1 MQLTVLPT
9 SEDERRSLQRRFGA
23 RAVENGAYL
32 VVDANQDEMK
42 ELLAEKILF
51 NHHDEK
57 PEESAEPALP
67 GPTTAGASLE
77 SSDDEAQA
85 PTEIAVVRGP
95 MTAARQQW
103 LASEGV
109 KLVQRMGSGRY
120 VVSGESAAIRSAESK
135 SDWLSLR
142 DYGVVETIGTK
153 VAASVAATLTPGA
166 SLEDT
171 DAVDAFSDEAG
182 TEADPAMY
190 DVRCF
195 DNGRLA
201 SLRAQLE
208 VDPRVDSVESGS
220 NRLRYYVSK
229 GADAEA
235 ALLLDLGRDST
246 IEIVERYIPPEPAL
260 EYARAALIGLSAPA
274 SWNVPWR
281 GKGETIG
288 FADSGIDA
296 EHPDFEGRLKVV
308 LREQP
313 ASPRDPIGH
322 GTHVASI
329 AAGDGKGSGG
339 KLAGVAPE
347 AKLFVQSIADQ
358 TLRYRFGVGLT
369 DMLTEAYASGVR
381 VQNYSWGA
389 PRVEGRY
396 TLDALDI
403 DAFVYDHPDMLVVI
417 AAGNAGQQD
426 PADPAGRN
434 KLRSLASPASSKNAL
449 AVGSCC
455 SPRTDGPYAG
465 LTWSRYDG
473 SNPPQKP
480 AMSGLP
486 LTGNADIVAPL
497 SSSGPSDDGRVKP
510 DLVAPGVGIAAAK
523 SADSAAARHP
533 YPPKSDLYQY
543 MSGTSMAT
551 PMVAG
556 AAAIVRQYYRE
567 VHAHEASAALL
578 KATLINGTEWL
589 DNASFV
595 DDNIGAPN
603 FHQGYGRLNVARAI
617 PLDGG
622 AAGFE
627 LRFVDIDNKG
637 AGALLAGD
645 ATRARH
651 LLKVTLTKAG
661 PLSVTMAWTD
671 PPARHIQH
679 NLDLVLIGPDGSK
692 VVGNAQLK
700 RLPFDTFDRSNN
712 VEQSRVPNAEAGEW
726 MISVT
731 AQNTFRGSQG
741 FALAVTGPL

>member
-9 SEDERRSLQRRFGA
+9 SEDERRSLQRRFGT

-153 VAASVAATLTPGA
+153 VAASVAATPTPGA

-246 IEIVERYIPPEPAL
+246 IEIVERYIPPGTGAGICPCGAHRAERPCQL
-260 EYARAALIGLSAPA
+260 ERP
-274 SWNVPWR
+274 VER
-281 GKGETIG
+281 
-288 FADSGIDA
+288 
-296 EHPDFEGRLKVV
+296 EGRNHRLCRFRDRCRAPR
-308 LREQP
+308 LR
-313 ASPRDPIGH
+313 
-322 GTHVASI
+322 
-329 AAGDGKGSGG
+329 GSAEGRTSRT
-339 KLAGVAPE
+339 AGVATRSDRSRDPCGVDCRGRRERQRRQAGGRSTGGKAVRPKHRRPDPPLPLWSRADRHAGGGLWQWRASPE
-347 AKLFVQSIADQ
+347 L
-358 TLRYRFGVGLT
+358 LL
-369 DMLTEAYASGVR
+369 
-381 VQNYSWGA
+381 
-389 PRVEGRY
+389 GR
-396 TLDALDI
+396 
-403 DAFVYDHPDMLVVI
+403 
-417 AAGNAGQQD
+417 AAGRR
-426 PADPAGRN
+426 P
-434 KLRSLASPASSKNAL
+434 L
-449 AVGSCC
+449 
-455 SPRTDGPYAG
+455 YA
-465 LTWSRYDG
+465 
-473 SNPPQKP
+473 
-480 AMSGLP
+480 
-486 LTGNADIVAPL
+486 
-497 SSSGPSDDGRVKP
+497 
-510 DLVAPGVGIAAAK
+510 
-523 SADSAAARHP
+523 
-533 YPPKSDLYQY
+533 
-543 MSGTSMAT
+543 
-551 PMVAG
+551 
-556 AAAIVRQYYRE
+556 
-567 VHAHEASAALL
+567 
-578 KATLINGTEWL
+578 
-589 DNASFV
+589 
-595 DDNIGAPN
+595 
-603 FHQGYGRLNVARAI
+603 
-617 PLDGG
+617 
-622 AAGFE
+622 
-627 LRFVDIDNKG
+627 
-637 AGALLAGD
+637 
-645 ATRARH
+645 
-651 LLKVTLTKAG
+651 
-661 PLSVTMAWTD
+661 
-671 PPARHIQH
+671 
-679 NLDLVLIGPDGSK
+679 
-692 VVGNAQLK
+692 
-700 RLPFDTFDRSNN
+700 
-712 VEQSRVPNAEAGEW
+712 
-726 MISVT
+726 
-731 AQNTFRGSQG
+731 
-741 FALAVTGPL
+741 